1 MKGSLR
7 RVKNRVLEC
16 ILTKMEASTKETS
29 QMIVDKV
36 QDKLPILQDK
46 ALKVNL
52 QMIYWKKALL
62 LKKVGILLATLKIVN
77 LMGFVQ

>member
-7 RVKNRVLEC
+7 RVKNRILEC

>member
-46 ALKVNL
+46 VLKVNL
-52 QMIYWKKALL
+52 QMIY
-62 LKKVGILLATLKIVN
+62 
-77 LMGFVQ
+77 

>member
-1 MKGSLR
+1 
-7 RVKNRVLEC
+7 
-16 ILTKMEASTKETS
+16 MEASTKETS

>member
-36 QDKLPILQDK
+36 QDKLSILQDK

-52 QMIYWKKALL
+52 QMIYWKKAFL